1 MSDVV
6 ALRPATPDDLTS
18 LFELYCAAFRSQIE
32 QMWGWDDEWQ
42 RDNFQRTY
50 QSSST
55 SVVQVAGQ
63 AVGYLQTELSADQ
76 LYLRNIALQAEAQGR
91 GIGALVVQQLQ
102 QLAASKGVPVK
113 LRVFLNNPRA
123 LQFWER
129 MGFLAEGQTD
139 VHVEMSWPA
148 A

>member
-1 MSDVV
+1 MSIAV
-6 ALRPATPDDLTS
+6 ALRPATPDDLES

-32 QMWGWDDEWQ
+32 RIWGWDEEWQ
-42 RDNFQRTY
+42 HSNFQQTY

-55 SVVQVAGQ
+55 SVVQVGGQ
-63 AVGYLQTELSADQ
+63 PVGYLQTELSAEQ

-91 GIGALVVQQLQ
+91 GIGALVVRQLQ
-102 QLAASKGVPVK
+102 QLAASQGVPVK
-113 LRVFLNNPRA
+113 LRVFVSNPRA

-129 MGFLAEGQTD
+129 MGFVVRGQTD
-139 VHVEMSWPA
+139 AQIEMSWPA